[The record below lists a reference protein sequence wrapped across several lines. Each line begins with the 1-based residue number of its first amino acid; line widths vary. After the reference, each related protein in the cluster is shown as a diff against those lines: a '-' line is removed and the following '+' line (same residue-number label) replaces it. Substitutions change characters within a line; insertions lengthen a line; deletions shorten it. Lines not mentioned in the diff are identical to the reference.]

1 MKIISLIISIMVLI
15 TNAYAQ
21 EFETLITRDKDSTT
35 SYLGY
40 GGPLLGATQIN
51 KELGLTIGG
60 KGGVV
65 INKKYAFGGIGFG
78 MVNEPQFTGNNL
90 SGNTNVPLQMSFGA
104 GGVFFEYVFNIENL
118 IHFSIPINI
127 MAGGINIYDS
137 KTEIEVE
144 SSAFFIIEPG
154 INIDLNVSKHYI
166 QSLYISYRQ
175 VLGSSL
181 VNLDDKN
188 ISGLN
193 IGLIFKFGYYKIRV
207 GTKTSNI

>member
-1 MKIISLIISIMVLI
+1 M
-15 TNAYAQ
+15 
-21 EFETLITRDKDSTT
+21 
-35 SYLGY
+35 SY
-40 GGPLLGATQIN
+40 
-51 KELGLTIGG
+51 
-60 KGGVV
+60 
-65 INKKYAFGGIGFG
+65 
-78 MVNEPQFTGNNL
+78 
-90 SGNTNVPLQMSFGA
+90 GA

-118 IHFSIPINI
+118 IHFSIPLNI

-137 KTEIEVE
+137 KTEIEIE

-193 IGLIFKFGYYKIRV
+193 IGLIFKFGYYKIRAE
-207 GTKTSNI
+207 TKTSNI